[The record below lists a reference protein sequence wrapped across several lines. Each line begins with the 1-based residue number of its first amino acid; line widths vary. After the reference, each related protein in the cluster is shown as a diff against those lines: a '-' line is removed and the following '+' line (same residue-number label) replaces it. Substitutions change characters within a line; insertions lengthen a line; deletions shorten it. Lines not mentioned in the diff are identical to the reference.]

1 MVFYLINYDMSK
13 AIADRSPDM
22 EDPFLVLIMGCIGLG
37 LNIISIIFLHGTVSV
52 FCAVILLL
60 QDTVFADDG
69 DVQNIMIIPVDILTV
84 THTAS
89 NMNM

>member
-1 MVFYLINYDMSK
+1 MSK

-37 LNIISIIFLHGTVSV
+37 LNIISIMFLHGTVSV
-52 FCAVILLL
+52 FCAVILL

-69 DVQNIMIIPVDILTV
+69 YVQNIMIIPVDILTV

>member
-52 FCAVILLL
+52 FYAVILL

>member
-1 MVFYLINYDMSK
+1 MSK

-52 FCAVILLL
+52 FYAVILL